1 MKTNQI
7 IIIVALAIVIIGAMV
22 CDIVRRRKYKPSE
35 QLRELKQPLS
45 LEYATQD
52 NTVDT
57 YTNIDKLIPQ
67 LLRDIYH
74 AKEYVLF
81 QFFKFENDSL
91 GLVVREE
98 LINKAQ
104 EGVPIYVIY
113 DAFPGAIV
121 DHSFFR
127 EMQLYGVEV
136 HRYNPIFPLPSA
148 YSNNRN
154 HRKIVVIDGKIGYMG
169 GMNIA
174 QRYLTGVHGGDW
186 RDTHLRITGTACQ
199 DLQQVFLDDWRKLS
213 SAADIDLPTLY
224 LGKADTTS
232 VSPTQP
238 AKGAQP
244 TQSAIQIIASDPED
258 SQSPILHAMIQMV
271 EAAQQY
277 IYIQSPYFLPPKELQ
292 YALCQAAKRGVDVRL
307 MIPKRGDRSIFI
319 SYASR
324 SYLKPLLAAG
334 VKVYFH
340 TFGFIHAKAWV
351 ADEKIATV
359 GSSNIDFR
367 SFTQSSEVN
376 AFVYDTLFAQ
386 QMRQIFE
393 QDMRHCD
400 LIPQD
405 WWQHRSFKE
414 RILQLLVKPFA
425 HFM

>member
-1 MKTNQI
+1 MKTSQI
-7 IIIVALAIVIIGAMV
+7 IIIVALALVIIGAMV
-22 CDIVRRRKYKPSE
+22 CDIVRCRKYKPSE

-45 LEYATQD
+45 LEYATRD

-104 EGVPIYVIY
+104 EGVPVYVIY

-121 DHSFFR
+121 DHSFFH
-127 EMQLYGVEV
+127 EMQLYGVKV

-174 QRYLTGVHGGDW
+174 QRYLTGVHGGAW
-186 RDTHLRITGTACQ
+186 RDTHLRIAGTACQ

-213 SAADIDLPTLY
+213 SAADIDLSTLY
-224 LGKADTTS
+224 LSRADTASTTQ
-232 VSPTQP
+232 TQP
-238 AKGAQP
+238 AEGAQP
-244 TQSAIQIIASDPED
+244 AQSAVQIIASDPED
-258 SQSPILHAMIQMV
+258 SQSPILHAMIQM
-271 EAAQQY
+271 ADSAKKY
-277 IYIQSPYFLPPKELQ
+277 LYIQSPYFLPPEELQ
-292 YALCQAAKRGVDVRL
+292 HALCQAAKRGVDVRL

-324 SYLKPLLAAG
+324 SYLKPLLESG
-334 VKVYFH
+334 IKVFFH
-340 TFGFIHAKAWV
+340 NAGFIHAKMLV
-351 ADEKIATV
+351 ADSKVTTV
-359 GSSNIDFR
+359 GSANIDFR

-376 AFVYDTLFAQ
+376 AIIYNEDFARNMQ
-386 QMRQIFE
+386 KIFID
-393 QDMRHCD
+393 DMHHCHM
-400 LIPQD
+400 IPQD

-414 RILQLLVKPFA
+414 RLLQVIVKPFVYI
-425 HFM
+425 M

>member
-7 IIIVALAIVIIGAMV
+7 IIVVALAIVIIGAMV
-22 CDIVRRRKYKPSE
+22 CDIVRRRKYTPSS
-35 QLRELKQPLS
+35 QLNELKQPLS
-45 LEYATQD
+45 IEHATHG
-52 NTVDT
+52 NIIDT
-57 YTNIDKLIPQ
+57 YTNISQLIPQ
-67 LLRDIYH
+67 LLHDIER
-74 AKEYVLF
+74 AKEYVFF
-81 QFFKFENDSL
+81 QFFKFENDPL
-91 GLVVREE
+91 GVEIQE
-98 LINKAQ
+98 ALINKAQ
-104 EGVPIYVIY
+104 DGVPVYVIY
-113 DAFPGAIV
+113 DAFPGCIV
-121 DHSFFR
+121 NHSFFH

-136 HRYNPIFPLPSA
+136 HRYNPVLPLPSA

-154 HRKIVVIDGKIGYMG
+154 HRKIVIIDGKIGYIG

-174 QRYLTGVHGGDW
+174 HRYLTGVHNGDW
-186 RDTHLRITGTACQ
+186 RDTHLRITGTACH
-199 DLQQVFLDDWRKLS
+199 DLQQVFLDDWRKQSSATDIALLS
-213 SAADIDLPTLY
+213 SHINV
-224 LGKADTTS
+224 ADTAS
-232 VSPTQP
+232 AMPTQP
-238 AKGAQP
+238 AESAQP
-244 TQSAIQIIASDPED
+244 AQSAIQIIASDPED

-334 VKVYFH
+334 VKVYCH

-351 ADEKIATV
+351 ADDKIATV

-405 WWQHRSFKE
+405 WWQQRSVQE
-414 RILQLLVKPFA
+414 RLLQVIVKPFA